1 VYSVADIE
9 GNEATTRITVA
20 IAEQGAVRLDSVIT
34 VGSEAVASTLTQQ
47 VGARLPAPSP
57 SR

>member
-1 VYSVADIE
+1 VVDIE